1 MYVYIYIYRPLARHR
16 TNLIQRHSERKPT
29 WPQRRCRKL
38 QETPWRPQQGLETT
52 FRASMSLGRRRGALR
67 RRFREVPGRLLGPPG
82 TSLGPFWGAP
92 GASWRSFWQLF
103 GPPRTQLELKWRK
116 YGFCYTSQAKTC
128 FFEVRG
134 IENPSEVAPQRSLGS
149 SVELARVAP
158 SVFEG
163 VAARKVPPKGSATQ
177 PNSPEPK

>member
-1 MYVYIYIYRPLARHR
+1 MAPEA
-16 TNLIQRHSERKPT
+16 
-29 WPQRRCRKL
+29 L
-38 QETPWRPQQGLETT
+38 QKAPGDALEASAGPRNDLQSVDEPGEAPRSAPETLPGGPWEAPGSSRD
-52 FRASMSLGRRRGALR
+52 
-67 RRFREVPGRLLGPPG
+67 VPG
-82 TSLGPFWGAP
+82 SFWGAP
-92 GASWRSFWQLF
+92 GASRRSFWQLF

-163 VAARKVPPKGSATQ
+163 VAARKVLPKGSATQ